1 MNITW
6 KIPNTDTFYA
16 VQDKDLYLDTYSEN
30 IDFLLGNQVNRKK
43 HLIIVTYILRA
54 SKKTCDQFRV

>member
-6 KIPNTDTFYA
+6 KIPNTDTFYTA
-16 VQDKDLYLDTYSEN
+16 QDKDSYLDTYSKN

-43 HLIIVTYILRA
+43 HLIIVKYILKA
-54 SKKTCDQFRV
+54 SKKTCD